1 MRTYQLYLST
11 LITTP
16 ASNNIVPI
24 NVTNKANV
32 TWQVDF
38 KSLFGNDYG
47 LYSRCSVRCHL
58 VSTPWVSTA
67 TDSQSNDGYISLNLP
82 STFCASTSKGTPIA
96 LLYSSIA
103 TNITPGSPPTIF
115 PGLYSYY
122 NVNTLGNNQ
131 GTDINI
137 PSQNQLLN
145 IQLLGND
152 SFAAVSSYD
161 YSILLQFELSEP
173 I

>member
-1 MRTYQLYLST
+1 MRSYQLYLST
-11 LITTP
+11 LITSP

-47 LYSRCSVRCHL
+47 NYSRCSVRCHL
-58 VSTPWVSTA
+58 VSTPWSSTS

-96 LLYSSIA
+96 LLYSSPA
-103 TNITPGSPPTIF
+103 TNTTAGTF
-115 PGLYSYY
+115 SYY

-131 GTDINI
+131 GTDINM
-137 PSQNQLLN
+137 PSQNQFLN

-152 SFAAVSSYD
+152 SFSAVSSYD

-173 I
+173 ILN

>member
-11 LITTP
+11 LITSPVT
-16 ASNNIVPI
+16 NNIVPI

-47 LYSRCSVRCHL
+47 KYSRCSVRCHL

-67 TDSQSNDGYISLNLP
+67 TDSETNDGYISLNLP

-96 LLYSSIA
+96 LLYSSVA
-103 TNITPGSPPTIF
+103 TNQVLNTP
-115 PGLYSYY
+115 YSYY

-131 GTDINI
+131 GTDINM
-137 PSQNQLLN
+137 PSQNQLFN
-145 IQLLGND
+145 IQILSND
-152 SFAAVSSYD
+152 SFIAVSSYD
-161 YSILLQFELSEP
+161 YNILLQFELSEP
-173 I
+173 FI

>member
-11 LITTP
+11 LITSP

-47 LYSRCSVRCHL
+47 KYSRCSVRCHL
-58 VSTPWVSTA
+58 VSTPWSSTS

-96 LLYSSIA
+96 LLYSSPA
-103 TNITPGSPPTIF
+103 TNTTAGTF
-115 PGLYSYY
+115 SYY
-122 NVNTLGNNQ
+122 NINTLGNNQ
-131 GTDINI
+131 GTDINM
-137 PSQNQLLN
+137 PSQNQLFN

-173 I
+173 FIVNQLI

>member
-11 LITTP
+11 LITSP
-16 ASNNIVPI
+16 ATNNIVPI
-24 NVTNKANV
+24 DVSNKANV

-47 LYSRCSVRCHL
+47 KYSRCSVRCHL
-58 VSTPWVSTA
+58 VSTPWTTTS

-96 LLYSSIA
+96 LLYSSPA
-103 TNITPGSPPTIF
+103 TNITAGTF
-115 PGLYSYY
+115 SYY

-137 PSQNQLLN
+137 PSQNQLFN

-161 YSILLQFELSEP
+161 YNILLQFELSEP
-173 I
+173 FLIN

>member
-16 ASNNIVPI
+16 VTNNIVPI
-24 NVTNKANV
+24 DVSNKANV

-47 LYSRCSVRCHL
+47 KYSRCSVRCHL

-67 TDSQSNDGYISLNLP
+67 TDSQTNDGYISLNLP
-82 STFCASTSKGTPIA
+82 STFSASTSKGTPIA
-96 LLYSSIA
+96 LLYSSVA
-103 TNITPGSPPTIF
+103 TNIVAGTPNLPS
-115 PGLYSYY
+115 LNSYY

-131 GTDINI
+131 GTDINM
-137 PSQNQLLN
+137 PSQNQLFN

-161 YSILLQFELSEP
+161 YNILLQFELSEP
-173 I
+173 F

>member
-11 LITTP
+11 LITSP

-58 VSTPWVSTA
+58 VSTPWSSTS

-96 LLYSSIA
+96 LLYSSPA
-103 TNITPGSPPTIF
+103 TNTTAGTF
-115 PGLYSYY
+115 SYY
-122 NVNTLGNNQ
+122 NINTLGNNQ
-131 GTDINI
+131 GTDINM
-137 PSQNQLLN
+137 PSQNQLFN

-173 I
+173 FLLIN

>member
-58 VSTPWVSTA
+58 VSTPWSSTS
-67 TDSQSNDGYISLNLP
+67 TDSQTNDGYISLNLP

-96 LLYSSIA
+96 LLYSSVA
-103 TNITPGSPPTIF
+103 TNIAAGTF
-115 PGLYSYY
+115 SYY

-131 GTDINI
+131 GTDINM
-137 PSQNQLLN
+137 PSQNQFLN